1 MAERKVT
8 QSRKDKD
15 GDITALCNPLAAWS
29 PRAKAGAI
37 TDIESKTHRYYVQRP
52 GTSPTYVHVVDGPT
66 GKYLRTNPDDQQG
79 NNLDSL
85 PDC

>member
-8 QSRKDKD
+8 QSGKDKD
-15 GDITALCNPLAAWS
+15 GDITELCNPSETWS
-29 PRAKAGAI
+29 PRAKADAI
-37 TDIESKTHRYYVQRP
+37 ADIENDTHRYYVQQP
-52 GTSPTYVHVVDGPT
+52 GTSRTYVHVVNGPT
-66 GKYLRTNPDDQQG
+66 GKFLRTDPDDQQG